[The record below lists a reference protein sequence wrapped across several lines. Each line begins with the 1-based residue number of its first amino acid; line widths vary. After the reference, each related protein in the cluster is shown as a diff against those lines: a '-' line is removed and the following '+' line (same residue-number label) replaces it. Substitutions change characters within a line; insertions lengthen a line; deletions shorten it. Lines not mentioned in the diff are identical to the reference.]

1 MYVSGVEESKL
12 NCRKKGYQWN
22 GNMEL
27 EMPQRTLNLKYSTK
41 ILLKGV
47 LAGRNS
53 WKSERLKNHNL

>member
-1 MYVSGVEESKL
+1 MYVSGVDESKL

-47 LAGRNS
+47 FGREKFLEKWTS
-53 WKSERLKNHNL
+53 EKS

>member
-47 LAGRNS
+47 FGRE
-53 WKSERLKNHNL
+53 KFLEK